1 MAMKPW
7 RRFLVYLKPYWP
19 LFILVLFLTL
29 AVTLTTLALP
39 WIIGKNLIDSVI
51 LGEKS
56 LKMLNLIV
64 LGIIGLV
71 ALKGLFSFV
80 QTYLVSFIGFKI
92 VTELRNSVYEHL
104 QRLSL
109 SFYRKR
115 QTGEIISRVINDV
128 DQLQNAL
135 TNTTVNFITNCLIL
149 IGVFGLIFYLHWQLS
164 LFVLIVIPIIA
175 FAANKFGQ
183 RIRKFSSSIQT
194 RIANISSI
202 LQETIVGVEVVKSFG
217 AENREIERFKEENA
231 RTLQLSIKRTRFIAA
246 LTPSMEILT
255 LIGLTGILW
264 YGGRE
269 VISGALS
276 TGELI
281 TFLGYIALA
290 VNPLTYISQTFGVYQ
305 QAIASAE
312 RVFELMDTEPEIIES
327 PQAVQIPYLKGYVQ
341 FKNVHF
347 GYDGESVLENIDLEV
362 KPGERLALVGPSG
375 VGKTSLVSLISRF
388 YDPTSGLIA
397 IDGHNIRNVKLASL
411 RRQISIVS
419 QETILFNGSVRN
431 NIAYGKVEASDEEI
445 ITAAKQ
451 ANAHNFIIGQRDGY
465 DTQVGE
471 RGVKLSGGERQRIAI
486 ARAVIRDPRI
496 LILDEATSSLDTE
509 SEILVQQALERLM
522 QDRTTFVI
530 AHRLS
535 TIQGADIIV
544 VLNEKKIEE
553 IGSHAE
559 LLAKDGLYARLY
571 KKQFKTVHGS

>member
-7 RRFLVYLKPYWP
+7 RRLLVYLRPYWL
-19 LFILVLFLTL
+19 LFVLVLFLTL

-39 WIIGKNLIDSVI
+39 WIIGKDLIDSVI
-51 LGEKS
+51 LGQKN
-56 LKMLNLIV
+56 LKLLNLIV
-64 LGIIGLV
+64 LGIIGIV
-71 ALKGLFSFV
+71 ALKGLFSFT
-80 QTYLVSFIGFKI
+80 QTYLISLISFRV
-92 VTELRNSVYEHL
+92 VTELRNRVYEHL

-135 TNTTVNFITNCLIL
+135 TNTTVNFLTNCLIL
-149 IGVFGLIFYLHWQLS
+149 IGAFGLIFYIHWQLS

-183 RIRKFSSSIQT
+183 WIRRFSSSIQT

-255 LIGLTGILW
+255 LIGLAGILW

-269 VISGALS
+269 VIRGTLS
-276 TGELI
+276 TGELV
-281 TFLGYIALA
+281 TFLGYIALV
-290 VNPLTYISQTFGVYQ
+290 VNPLTYISQTFGIYQ
-305 QAIASAE
+305 QAMASAE
-312 RVFELMDTEPEIIES
+312 RVFELMDTEPEIKES
-327 PQAVQIPYLKGYVQ
+327 PQAVEMPHLKGFVQ
-341 FKNVHF
+341 MKNVYF
-347 GYDGESVLENIDLEV
+347 GYNGESVLDNINLEV
-362 KPGERLALVGPSG
+362 KPGKRLALVGLSG
-375 VGKTSLVSLISRF
+375 VGKTSLVSLIPRF
-388 YDPTSGLIA
+388 YDPISGLITV
-397 IDGHNIRNVKLASL
+397 DGYDIRKVKLASL
-411 RRQISIVS
+411 RKEISIVS
-419 QETILFNGSVRN
+419 QETILFNGSIRN
-431 NIAYGKVEASDEEI
+431 NIAYGKIEASDKEVI
-445 ITAAKQ
+445 SAAKQ
-451 ANAHNFIIGQRDGY
+451 ANAHDFIIGQRDGY

-486 ARAVIRDPRI
+486 ARAIIRDPRI

-522 QDRTTFVI
+522 QGRTTFVI

-544 VLNEKKIEE
+544 VLSEKKIEE
-553 IGSHAE
+553 IGSHKE

-571 KKQFKTVHGS
+571 RKQFRLEED

>member
-1 MAMKPW
+1 MNPW
-7 RRFLVYLKPYWP
+7 RRLLVYLKPYWP

-56 LKMLNLIV
+56 LKLLNLIV

-71 ALKGLFSFV
+71 VLKGLFSFA
-80 QTYLVSFIGFKI
+80 QTYLISLISFKV
-92 VTELRNSVYEHL
+92 VTELRNRVYEHL

-109 SFYRKR
+109 SFYKKR

-135 TNTTVNFITNCLIL
+135 TATTVNFLTNCLVL
-149 IGVFGLIFYLHWQLS
+149 IGVFGLIFYIHWQLS

-175 FAANKFGQ
+175 FATNKFGQ

-217 AENREIERFKEENA
+217 AESREIERFREENA

-246 LTPSMEILT
+246 LAPSMEILT
-255 LIGLTGILW
+255 LIGLAGILW

-269 VISGALS
+269 VIRGALS

-290 VNPLTYISQTFGVYQ
+290 VNPLTYISQTIGVYQ
-305 QAIASAE
+305 QAMASAE
-312 RVFELMDTEPEIIES
+312 RVFELMDTEPEIKES
-327 PQAVQIPYLKGYVQ
+327 PQAVEIPYLKGYVQ

-347 GYDGESVLENIDLEV
+347 GYDGESVLENINLEV
-362 KPGERLALVGPSG
+362 KPGKRLALVGPSG
-375 VGKTSLVSLISRF
+375 VGKTSLISLIPRF
-388 YDPTSGLIA
+388 YDPTSGLITV
-397 IDGHNIRNVKLASL
+397 DGYDIRKVKLASL
-411 RRQISIVS
+411 RKEISIVS
-419 QETILFNGSVRN
+419 QETILFNGSIRN

-451 ANAHNFIIGQRDGY
+451 ANAHNFVIGQRNGY

-486 ARAVIRDPRI
+486 ARAIIRDPRI

-522 QDRTTFVI
+522 RGRTTFVI

-553 IGSHAE
+553 IGSHKE
-559 LLAKDGLYARLY
+559 LLVKDGLYARLY
-571 KKQFKTVHGS
+571 KKQFKIADSS

>member
-7 RRFLVYLKPYWP
+7 RRLLVYLRPYWL
-19 LFILVLFLTL
+19 LFVLVLFLTL

-39 WIIGKNLIDSVI
+39 WIIGKDLIDSVI
-51 LGEKS
+51 LGQKN
-56 LKMLNLIV
+56 LKLLNLIV
-64 LGIIGLV
+64 LGIIGIV
-71 ALKGLFSFV
+71 ALKGLFSFT
-80 QTYLVSFIGFKI
+80 QTYLISLISFRV
-92 VTELRNSVYEHL
+92 VTELRNRVYEHL

-135 TNTTVNFITNCLIL
+135 TNTTVNFLTNCLIL
-149 IGVFGLIFYLHWQLS
+149 IGAFGLIFYIHWQLS

-183 RIRKFSSSIQT
+183 WIRRFSSSIQT

-255 LIGLTGILW
+255 LIGLAGILW

-269 VISGALS
+269 VIRGTLS
-276 TGELI
+276 TGELV
-281 TFLGYIALA
+281 TFLGYIALV
-290 VNPLTYISQTFGVYQ
+290 VNPLTYISQTFGIYQ
-305 QAIASAE
+305 QAMASAE
-312 RVFELMDTEPEIIES
+312 RVFELMDTEPEIKES
-327 PQAVQIPYLKGYVQ
+327 PQAVEMPHLKGFVQ
-341 FKNVHF
+341 MKNVYF
-347 GYDGESVLENIDLEV
+347 GYNGESVLDNINLEV
-362 KPGERLALVGPSG
+362 KPGKRLALVGLSG
-375 VGKTSLVSLISRF
+375 VGKTSLVSLIPRF
-388 YDPTSGLIA
+388 YDPISGLITV
-397 IDGHNIRNVKLASL
+397 DGYDIRKVKLASL
-411 RRQISIVS
+411 RKEISIVS
-419 QETILFNGSVRN
+419 QETILFNGSIRN
-431 NIAYGKVEASDEEI
+431 NIAYGKIEASDKEVI
-445 ITAAKQ
+445 SAAKQ

-486 ARAVIRDPRI
+486 ARAIIRDPRI

-522 QDRTTFVI
+522 QGRTTFVI

-544 VLNEKKIEE
+544 VLSEKKIEE
-553 IGSHAE
+553 IGSHKE

-571 KKQFKTVHGS
+571 RKQFRLEED

>member
-1 MAMKPW
+1 MNPW
-7 RRFLVYLKPYWP
+7 RRLFAYLRPYWP
-19 LFILVLFLTL
+19 FFILVLFLTL

-56 LKMLNLIV
+56 LRLLNLIV

-71 ALKGLFSFV
+71 VLKGLFSFA
-80 QTYLVSFIGFKI
+80 QTYLISLISFKVI
-92 VTELRNSVYEHL
+92 TELRNRVYEHL

-109 SFYRKR
+109 SFYKKK

-135 TNTTVNFITNCLIL
+135 TTTTVNFLTNCLVL
-149 IGVFGLIFYLHWQLS
+149 VGVFGLIFYIHWQLS

-175 FAANKFGQ
+175 FATNKFGQ
-183 RIRKFSSSIQT
+183 QIRKFSSSIQT

-217 AENREIERFKEENA
+217 AESREIERFREENA

-246 LTPSMEILT
+246 LAPSMEILT
-255 LIGLTGILW
+255 LIGLAGILW

-269 VISGALS
+269 VIRGALS

-305 QAIASAE
+305 QAMASAE
-312 RVFELMDTEPEIIES
+312 RVFELMDTEPEIKES
-327 PQAVQIPYLKGYVQ
+327 PQAVEIPYLKGYVQ
-341 FKNVHF
+341 FRNVYL
-347 GYDGESVLENIDLEV
+347 GYDGESVLENINLEV
-362 KPGERLALVGPSG
+362 KPGKRLALVGPSG
-375 VGKTSLVSLISRF
+375 VGKTSLVSLITRF
-388 YDPTSGLIA
+388 YDPISGFVA
-397 IDGHNIRNVKLASL
+397 VDGYDIRKVKLASL
-411 RRQISIVS
+411 RKGISIVS
-419 QETILFNGSVRN
+419 QETILFNGSIRN
-431 NIAYGKVEASDEEI
+431 NIAYGKIEASDKEI
-445 ITAAKQ
+445 IEAAKQ
-451 ANAHNFIIGQRDGY
+451 ANAHSFIIGQRDGY

-486 ARAVIRDPRI
+486 ARAIIRDPRI

-522 QDRTTFVI
+522 QNRTTFVI

-544 VLNEKKIEE
+544 VLNEKRIEE
-553 IGSHAE
+553 IGSHEE
-559 LLAKDGLYARLY
+559 LLAKNGLYARLY
-571 KKQFKTVHGS
+571 RKQFRSEED

>member
-175 FAANKFGQ
+175 FAANRFGQ
-183 RIRKFSSSIQT
+183 RIRKFSSSIQA

-419 QETILFNGSVRN
+419 QETILFNGSIRN

-445 ITAAKQ
+445 TTAAKQ

-530 AHRLS
+530 AHRFS

-553 IGSHAE
+553 IGSHEE

-571 KKQFKTVHGS
+571 KKQFRVEED

>member
-7 RRFLVYLKPYWP
+7 RRLLVYLKPYWP

-39 WIIGKNLIDSVI
+39 WVIGKDLIDSVI
-51 LGEKS
+51 LGEKN
-56 LKMLNLIV
+56 LKLLNLIV
-64 LGIIGLV
+64 LGIIGIV
-71 ALKGLFSFV
+71 ALKGLFSFA
-80 QTYLVSFIGFKI
+80 QTYLISLISFRV
-92 VTELRNSVYEHL
+92 VTELRNRVYEHL

-135 TNTTVNFITNCLIL
+135 TNTTVNFLTNCLIL
-149 IGVFGLIFYLHWQLS
+149 IGAFGLIFYIHWQLS

-175 FAANKFGQ
+175 FAASKFGFW
-183 RIRKFSSSIQT
+183 IRKFSSSIQA

-217 AENREIERFKEENA
+217 AESREIERFKEENA

-255 LIGLTGILW
+255 LIGLAGILW

-269 VISGALS
+269 VIRGTLS
-276 TGELI
+276 TGELV

-305 QAIASAE
+305 QAMASAE
-312 RVFELMDTEPEIIES
+312 RVFELMDTEPEIKES
-327 PQAVQIPYLKGYVQ
+327 PQAVEMPHLKGFVQ
-341 FKNVHF
+341 MKNVYF
-347 GYDGESVLENIDLEV
+347 GYNGESVLENINLEV
-362 KPGERLALVGPSG
+362 KPGKRLALVGPSG
-375 VGKTSLVSLISRF
+375 VGKTSLVSLIPRF
-388 YDPTSGLIA
+388 YDPTSGFIA
-397 IDGHNIRNVKLASL
+397 VDGYDIRKVKLASL

-419 QETILFNGSVRN
+419 QETILFNGSIRN
-431 NIAYGKVEASDEEI
+431 NIAYGKIEASDKEVVS
-445 ITAAKQ
+445 AAKQ

-486 ARAVIRDPRI
+486 ARAIIRDPRI

-522 QDRTTFVI
+522 RGRTTFVI

-553 IGSHAE
+553 IGSHKE

-571 KKQFKTVHGS
+571 RKQFKLEED

>member
-7 RRFLVYLKPYWP
+7 RRLLVYLRPYWL
-19 LFILVLFLTL
+19 LFVLVLFLTL

-39 WIIGKNLIDSVI
+39 WIIGKDLIDSVI
-51 LGEKS
+51 LGQKN
-56 LKMLNLIV
+56 LKLLNLIV
-64 LGIIGLV
+64 LGIIGIV
-71 ALKGLFSFV
+71 ALKGLFSFT
-80 QTYLVSFIGFKI
+80 QTYLISLISFRV
-92 VTELRNSVYEHL
+92 VTELRNRVYEHL

-135 TNTTVNFITNCLIL
+135 TNTTVNFLTNCLIL
-149 IGVFGLIFYLHWQLS
+149 IGAFGLIFYIHWQLS

-183 RIRKFSSSIQT
+183 WIRRFSSSIQT

-255 LIGLTGILW
+255 LIGLAGILW

-269 VISGALS
+269 VIRGTLS
-276 TGELI
+276 TGELV
-281 TFLGYIALA
+281 TFLGYIALV
-290 VNPLTYISQTFGVYQ
+290 VNPLTYISQTFGIYQ
-305 QAIASAE
+305 QAMASAE
-312 RVFELMDTEPEIIES
+312 RVFELMDTEPEIKES
-327 PQAVQIPYLKGYVQ
+327 PKAVEMPHLKGFVQ
-341 FKNVHF
+341 MKNVYF
-347 GYDGESVLENIDLEV
+347 GYNGESVLDNINLEV
-362 KPGERLALVGPSG
+362 KPGKRLALVGLSG
-375 VGKTSLVSLISRF
+375 VGKTSLVSLIPRF
-388 YDPTSGLIA
+388 YDPISGLITV
-397 IDGHNIRNVKLASL
+397 DGYDIRKVKLASL
-411 RRQISIVS
+411 RKEISIVS
-419 QETILFNGSVRN
+419 QETILFNGSIRN
-431 NIAYGKVEASDEEI
+431 NIAYGKIEASDKEVI
-445 ITAAKQ
+445 SAAKQ

-486 ARAVIRDPRI
+486 ARAIIRDPRI

-522 QDRTTFVI
+522 QGRTTFVI

-544 VLNEKKIEE
+544 VLSEKKIEE
-553 IGSHAE
+553 IGSHKE

-571 KKQFKTVHGS
+571 RKQFRLEED

>member
-7 RRFLVYLKPYWP
+7 RRLLVYLRPYWL
-19 LFILVLFLTL
+19 LFVLVLFLTL

-39 WIIGKNLIDSVI
+39 WIIGKDLIDSVI
-51 LGEKS
+51 LGEKN
-56 LKMLNLIV
+56 LKLLNLIV
-64 LGIIGLV
+64 LGIIGIV
-71 ALKGLFSFV
+71 ALKGLFSFA
-80 QTYLVSFIGFKI
+80 QTYLISLISFRA
-92 VTELRNSVYEHL
+92 VTELRNRVYEHL

-135 TNTTVNFITNCLIL
+135 TNTTVHFLTNCLIL
-149 IGVFGLIFYLHWQLS
+149 IGVFGLIFYIHWQLS

-175 FAANKFGQ
+175 FAANKFGAS
-183 RIRKFSSSIQT
+183 IKKFSGSIQT

-217 AENREIERFKEENA
+217 AESREIERFKEENA

-255 LIGLTGILW
+255 LIGLAGILW

-269 VISGALS
+269 VIRGALS
-276 TGELI
+276 TGELV

-290 VNPLTYISQTFGVYQ
+290 VNPLTYISQTFAVYQ
-305 QAIASAE
+305 QAMASAE
-312 RVFELMDTEPEIIES
+312 RVFELMDTEPEIKES
-327 PQAVQIPYLKGYVQ
+327 PQAVEMPHVKGFVQ
-341 FKNVHF
+341 LKNVYF

-419 QETILFNGSVRN
+419 QETILFNGSIRN

-445 ITAAKQ
+445 TTAAKQ

-553 IGSHAE
+553 IGSHEE

-571 KKQFKTVHGS
+571 KKQFKLD

>member
-7 RRFLVYLKPYWP
+7 RRLLVYLRPYW
-19 LFILVLFLTL
+19 LFFVLVLFLTL

-39 WIIGKNLIDSVI
+39 WIIGKDLIDSVI
-51 LGEKS
+51 LGEKN
-56 LKMLNLIV
+56 LKLLNLIV
-64 LGIIGLV
+64 LGIIGIV
-71 ALKGLFSFV
+71 ALKGLFSFA
-80 QTYLVSFIGFKI
+80 QTYLISLISFRA
-92 VTELRNSVYEHL
+92 VTELRNRVYEHL

-135 TNTTVNFITNCLIL
+135 TNTTVNFLTNCLIL
-149 IGVFGLIFYLHWQLS
+149 IGAFGLIFYIHWQLS

-183 RIRKFSSSIQT
+183 WIRKFSSSIQT

-255 LIGLTGILW
+255 LIGLAGILW

-269 VISGALS
+269 VIRGTLS
-276 TGELI
+276 TGELV

-305 QAIASAE
+305 QAMASAE
-312 RVFELMDTEPEIIES
+312 RVFELMDTEPEIKES
-327 PQAVQIPYLKGYVQ
+327 GQAVEMPHLKGFVQ
-341 FKNVHF
+341 MKNVYF
-347 GYDGESVLENIDLEV
+347 GYNGESVLENINLEV
-362 KPGERLALVGPSG
+362 KPGKRLALVGPSG
-375 VGKTSLVSLISRF
+375 VGKTSLVSLIPRF
-388 YDPTSGLIA
+388 YDPISGLITV
-397 IDGHNIRNVKLASL
+397 DGYDIRKVKLASL
-411 RRQISIVS
+411 RKEISIVS
-419 QETILFNGSVRN
+419 QETILFNGSIRN
-431 NIAYGKVEASDEEI
+431 NIAYGKIEASDKDVI
-445 ITAAKQ
+445 SAAKQ

-486 ARAVIRDPRI
+486 ARAIIRDPRI

-522 QDRTTFVI
+522 QGRTTFVI

-553 IGSHAE
+553 IGSHKE

-571 KKQFKTVHGS
+571 RKQFKLEED

>member
-1 MAMKPW
+1 MNPW
-7 RRFLVYLKPYWP
+7 RRLLVYLKPYWP

-56 LKMLNLIV
+56 LKLLNLIV

-71 ALKGLFSFV
+71 VLKGLFSFA
-80 QTYLVSFIGFKI
+80 QTYLISLISFKV
-92 VTELRNSVYEHL
+92 VTELRNRVYEHL

-109 SFYRKR
+109 SFYKKR

-135 TNTTVNFITNCLIL
+135 TTTTVNFLTNCLVL
-149 IGVFGLIFYLHWQLS
+149 IGVFGLIFYIHWQLS

-175 FAANKFGQ
+175 FATNKFGQ
-183 RIRKFSSSIQT
+183 RIRKFSSSIQA

-217 AENREIERFKEENA
+217 AESREIERFREENA

-246 LTPSMEILT
+246 LAPSMEILT
-255 LIGLTGILW
+255 LIGLAGILW

-269 VISGALS
+269 VIRGALS
-276 TGELI
+276 AGELI

-290 VNPLTYISQTFGVYQ
+290 VNPLTYISQTLGVYQ
-305 QAIASAE
+305 QAMASAE
-312 RVFELMDTEPEIIES
+312 RVFELMDTEPEIKES
-327 PQAVQIPYLKGYVQ
+327 PQAVEIPYLKGYVQ

-347 GYDGESVLENIDLEV
+347 GYDGESVLENINLEV
-362 KPGERLALVGPSG
+362 KPGKRLALVGPSG
-375 VGKTSLVSLISRF
+375 VGKTSLISLIPRF
-388 YDPTSGLIA
+388 YDPTSGLITV
-397 IDGHNIRNVKLASL
+397 DGYDIRKVKLASL
-411 RRQISIVS
+411 RKEISIVS
-419 QETILFNGSVRN
+419 QETILFNGSIRN

-451 ANAHNFIIGQRDGY
+451 ANAHNFVIGQRNGY

-486 ARAVIRDPRI
+486 ARAIIRDPRI

-522 QDRTTFVI
+522 RGRTTFVI

-553 IGSHAE
+553 IGSHKE

-571 KKQFKTVHGS
+571 KKQFKTVHQ

>member
-1 MAMKPW
+1 MNPW

-29 AVTLTTLALP
+29 LVTLTTLALP

-56 LKMLNLIV
+56 LKLLNLII
-64 LGIIGLV
+64 LGIIGIV
-71 ALKGLFSFV
+71 ALKGLFSFA
-80 QTYLVSFIGFKI
+80 QTYLVSLISFRAI
-92 VTELRNSVYEHL
+92 TELRNRVYEHL
-104 QRLSL
+104 QCLSL

-149 IGVFGLIFYLHWQLS
+149 TGVFGLIFYIHWQLS

-175 FAANKFGQ
+175 FAANKFGAS
-183 RIRKFSSSIQT
+183 IRKFSSSIQS

-202 LQETIVGVEVVKSFG
+202 LQETVVGVEVVKSFG

-255 LIGLTGILW
+255 LIGLAGILW

-269 VISGALS
+269 VIRGALS

-305 QAIASAE
+305 QAMASAE
-312 RVFELMDTEPEIIES
+312 RVFELMDTEPEIKES
-327 PQAVQIPYLKGYVQ
+327 PQAVDIPHLKGYVQ

-419 QETILFNGSVRN
+419 QETILFNGSIRN

-486 ARAVIRDPRI
+486 ARAIIRDPRI

-522 QDRTTFVI
+522 RSRTTFVI

-553 IGSHAE
+553 IGSHE
-559 LLAKDGLYARLY
+559 KLLAKDGLYARLY
-571 KKQFKTVHGS
+571 RKQFKLEED

>member
-7 RRFLVYLKPYWP
+7 RRLLVYLTPYWP
-19 LFILVLFLTL
+19 LFVLVLFLTL

-39 WIIGKNLIDSVI
+39 WIIGKDLIDSVI
-51 LGEKS
+51 LGEKN
-56 LKMLNLIV
+56 LKLLNLIV

-71 ALKGLFSFV
+71 ALKGLFSFA
-80 QTYLVSFIGFKI
+80 QTYLISLISFRA
-92 VTELRNSVYEHL
+92 VTELRNRVYEHL

-109 SFYRKR
+109 NFYRKR

-135 TNTTVNFITNCLIL
+135 TTTTVNFLTNCLIL
-149 IGVFGLIFYLHWQLS
+149 IGVFGLIFYIHWQLS

-175 FAANKFGQ
+175 FAASKFGQ
-183 RIRKFSSSIQT
+183 WIRKFSSSIQS

-202 LQETIVGVEVVKSFG
+202 LQETVVGVEVVKSFG

-255 LIGLTGILW
+255 LIGLAGILW

-269 VISGALS
+269 VIRGTLS
-276 TGELI
+276 TGELV

-290 VNPLTYISQTFGVYQ
+290 VNPLTYISQAFGVYH
-305 QAIASAE
+305 QAMASAE
-312 RVFELMDTEPEIIES
+312 RVFELMDTEPEIKEFS
-327 PQAVQIPYLKGYVQ
+327 QAVEIPHLKGSVQ
-341 FKNVHF
+341 FRNVHF
-347 GYDGESVLENIDLEV
+347 GYDGELVLENIDLEV
-362 KPGERLALVGPSG
+362 KPGKRLALVGPSG
-375 VGKTSLVSLISRF
+375 VGKTSLVSLIPRF
-388 YDPTSGLIA
+388 YDPTSGLIT
-397 IDGHNIRNVKLASL
+397 IDGYDIRKVKLASL
-411 RRQISIVS
+411 RKEISIVS
-419 QETILFNGSVRN
+419 QETILFNGSIRN
-431 NIAYGKVEASDEEI
+431 NIAYGKIEASDKEVI
-445 ITAAKQ
+445 KAAKQ
-451 ANAHNFIIGQRDGY
+451 ANAHSFIIGQRDGY

-471 RGVKLSGGERQRIAI
+471 RGVKLSGGQRQRIAI
-486 ARAVIRDPRI
+486 ARAIIRDPRI

-509 SEILVQQALERLM
+509 SEILVQQALGRLM
-522 QDRTTFVI
+522 QGRTTFVV

-535 TIQGADIIV
+535 TIQGADMIV

-553 IGSHAE
+553 VGSHRE

-571 KKQFKTVHGS
+571 KKQFKLEED

>member
-1 MAMKPW
+1 MAIKPW
-7 RRFLVYLKPYWP
+7 RRLLVYLRPYWL
-19 LFILVLFLTL
+19 LFVLVLFLTL

-39 WIIGKNLIDSVI
+39 WIIGKDLIDSVI
-51 LGEKS
+51 LGEKN
-56 LKMLNLIV
+56 LKLLNLIV
-64 LGIIGLV
+64 LGIIGIV
-71 ALKGLFSFV
+71 ALKGLFSFA
-80 QTYLVSFIGFKI
+80 QTYLISLISFRA
-92 VTELRNSVYEHL
+92 VTELRNRVYEHL

-109 SFYRKR
+109 SFYRKK

-135 TNTTVNFITNCLIL
+135 TNTTVNFLTNCLIL
-149 IGVFGLIFYLHWQLS
+149 IGVFGLIFYIHWQLS

-183 RIRKFSSSIQT
+183 SIRKFSSSIQT

-255 LIGLTGILW
+255 LIGLAGILW

-269 VISGALS
+269 VIRGTLS
-276 TGELI
+276 TGELV

-290 VNPLTYISQTFGVYQ
+290 VNPLTYISQTFGIYQ
-305 QAIASAE
+305 QAMASAE
-312 RVFELMDTEPEIIES
+312 RVFELMDTESEIKES
-327 PQAVQIPYLKGYVQ
+327 SQAVEIPYLKGYVQ
-341 FKNVHF
+341 LKNVYF
-347 GYDGESVLENIDLEV
+347 GYDKESVLENINLEV
-362 KPGERLALVGPSG
+362 RPGKRLALVGPSG
-375 VGKTSLVSLISRF
+375 VGKTSLISLIPRF
-388 YDPTSGLIA
+388 YDPISGLITV
-397 IDGHNIRNVKLASL
+397 DGYDIRKVKLASL
-411 RRQISIVS
+411 RKHISIVS
-419 QETILFNGSVRN
+419 QETILFNGSIRN
-431 NIAYGKVEASDEEI
+431 NIAYGKIEASDEEVI
-445 ITAAKQ
+445 KAAKQ

-486 ARAVIRDPRI
+486 ARAIIRDPCI

-522 QDRTTFVI
+522 QGRTTFVI

-544 VLNEKKIEE
+544 VLNKRKIEE
-553 IGSHAE
+553 IGSHKE

-571 KKQFKTVHGS
+571 RKQFKLDED

>member
-1 MAMKPW
+1 
-7 RRFLVYLKPYWP
+7 
-19 LFILVLFLTL
+19 
-29 AVTLTTLALP
+29 
-39 WIIGKNLIDSVI
+39 LIDSVI
-51 LGEKS
+51 LGEKN
-56 LKMLNLIV
+56 LKLLNLIV
-64 LGIIGLV
+64 LGIIGIV
-71 ALKGLFSFV
+71 ALKGLFFFA
-80 QTYLVSFIGFKI
+80 QTYLISLISFRV
-92 VTELRNSVYEHL
+92 VTELRNRVYEHL

-135 TNTTVNFITNCLIL
+135 TNTTVNFLTNCLIL
-149 IGVFGLIFYLHWQLS
+149 IGAFGLIFYIHWQLS

-183 RIRKFSSSIQT
+183 WIRRFSSSIQT

-255 LIGLTGILW
+255 LIGLAGILW

-269 VISGALS
+269 VIRGTLS
-276 TGELI
+276 TGELV
-281 TFLGYIALA
+281 TFLGYIALV
-290 VNPLTYISQTFGVYQ
+290 VNPLTYISQTFGIYQ
-305 QAIASAE
+305 QAMASAE
-312 RVFELMDTEPEIIES
+312 RVFELMDTEPEIKES
-327 PQAVQIPYLKGYVQ
+327 PKAVEMPHLKGFVQ
-341 FKNVHF
+341 MKNVYF
-347 GYDGESVLENIDLEV
+347 GYNGESVLDNINLEV
-362 KPGERLALVGPSG
+362 KPGKRLALVGLSG
-375 VGKTSLVSLISRF
+375 VGKTSLVSLIPRF
-388 YDPTSGLIA
+388 YDPISGLITV
-397 IDGHNIRNVKLASL
+397 DGYDIRKVKLASL
-411 RRQISIVS
+411 RKEISIVS
-419 QETILFNGSVRN
+419 QETILFNGSIRN
-431 NIAYGKVEASDEEI
+431 NIAYGKIEASDKEVI
-445 ITAAKQ
+445 SAAKQ

-486 ARAVIRDPRI
+486 ARAIIRDPRI

-522 QDRTTFVI
+522 QGRTTFVI

-544 VLNEKKIEE
+544 VLSEKKIEE
-553 IGSHAE
+553 IGSHKE

-571 KKQFKTVHGS
+571 RKQFRLEED